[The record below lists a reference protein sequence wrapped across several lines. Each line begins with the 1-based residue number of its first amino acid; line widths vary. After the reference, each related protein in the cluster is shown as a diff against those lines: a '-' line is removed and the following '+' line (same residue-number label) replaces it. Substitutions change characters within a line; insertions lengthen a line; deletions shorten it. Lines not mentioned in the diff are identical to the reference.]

1 MSIRPLAL
9 WMNGEFVG
17 RWWST
22 RSGEGRLEYDRTWR
36 TSRIGRPLS
45 LSLPFAAEDAVL
57 RGDVVDRWFDNLLP
71 DSDAIRRRL
80 GVMHRVDARD
90 AHALLGAIGRD
101 CVGALQVCPE
111 DEPPSRVDTITCRPM
126 TDADVAHH
134 LLQVASPVSFGSPVA
149 SPRDFRISLA
159 GAQEK
164 SALLWHDGQW
174 CIPTGATPT
183 THILKLPMGQVGA
196 MQADFR
202 SSVENEWL
210 CLTLLRAMGLPAAE
224 SRIARF
230 PGPNGHVSALV
241 VTRFDR
247 RRDTGTAHDWI
258 VRLPQEDCCQATG
271 TAADRKYESE
281 GGPGLQR
288 ILTLL
293 ESGDRPHDDIHAF
306 TLTQLAFWLL
316 AARDGHAKN
325 FSIFLRAGG
334 RYRLTPIYDVLSA
347 WPIVG
352 TGAQELHLR
361 DVQLAMALRGKAP
374 HRRLDSIHVT
384 HWRALAAR
392 AGGAGLFDAMVAMV
406 ETLPDALAAVEPQ
419 LPADFPLVVW
429 ERIRDGVLGQRTKF
443 LAALAAGVEG

>member
-1 MSIRPLAL
+1 
-9 WMNGEFVG
+9 MNGEFVG

-22 RSGEGRLEYDRTWR
+22 RSGEGRLEYDQAWR
-36 TSRIGRPLS
+36 QSRIGRPLS
-45 LSLPFAAEDAVL
+45 LSLPFGADHTAL
-57 RGDVVDRWFDNLLP
+57 RGDVVERWFENLLP
-71 DSDAIRRRL
+71 DSDIIRRRL
-80 GVMHRVDARD
+80 GATHQVDARD

-101 CVGALQVCPE
+101 CVGALQLCPD
-111 DEPPSRVDTITCRPM
+111 DEPPSRVDTITYHPL
-126 TDADVAHH
+126 TEGEVAAH
-134 LLQVASPVSFGSPVA
+134 LLRVVSPLPFGSPDA
-149 SPRDFRISLA
+149 STRDFRISLA

-164 SALLWHDGQW
+164 TALLWHDGGW
-174 CIPTGATPT
+174 CVPTGATPT

-210 CLTLLRAMGLPAAE
+210 CLTLLRAMGLPTAE
-224 SRIARF
+224 SRIAHF
-230 PGPNGHVSALV
+230 AGESGVVKALV

-247 RRDTGTAHDWI
+247 RRDTDATRDWI

-281 GGPGLQR
+281 GGPGIPR

-293 ESGDRPHDDIHAF
+293 ENSDRSQHDMRTF

-316 AARDGHAKN
+316 AAPDGHAKN
-325 FSIFLRAGG
+325 FSIFLRASG

-352 TGAQELHLR
+352 KGPQELHVR
-361 DVQLAMALRGKAP
+361 DVQLAMALRGKKP

-384 HWRALAAR
+384 HWRALAER
-392 AGGAGLFDAMVAMV
+392 AGVSDLFESMVAMV
-406 ETLPDALAAVEPQ
+406 DAIPATLALVEPQ
-419 LPADFPLVVW
+419 LPADFPALVW
-429 ERIRDGVLGQRTKF
+429 ERIRDGLLAQRERF
-443 LAALAAGVEG
+443 QAAMVARDSA